1 VVKMKFSKSKIILIC
16 LLVIVI
22 LAGGFV
28 FKEFI
33 ISDNFPYSCTYIS
46 AEGNEKEQEQLMT
59 IENLLKDNNYK
70 YEQIKFQLLNTKD
83 NSVVIKNSEYNKL
96 SKVLGFKEVKLKENE
111 TLIIPKYDGLKN
123 FKYRKELKEV
133 KKFKVDDIELDVI
146 GIGYKKILVTGL
158 FNSQIVVSDSLYED
172 LQSSNENKI
181 LNVFAYNF
189 EEDDTIK
196 GLFDKLKRD
205 SLFDKNKDFYFLP
218 NVY

>member
-1 VVKMKFSKSKIILIC
+1 MKFSKSKIILIC

-46 AEGNEKEQEQLMT
+46 SEGNEKEQEQLMT

-83 NSVVIKNSEYNKL
+83 NSVVIKSSEYNKL
-96 SKVLGFKEVKLKENE
+96 SKLLGFKEVELKENE

-133 KKFKVDDIELDVI
+133 KKFKVDDIELDVM

-158 FNSQIVVSDSLYED
+158 FNSQIVVSDSLYEY

-196 GLFDKLKRD
+196 GLFDKLKRN